1 MKHRQI
7 LIRGFLAILCLPLS
21 ACLYNV
27 SGTSGAQYPIGGDG
41 VVDLTS
47 LTELENLKLGGIN
60 MFATGS
66 FNVSLE
72 CKSQGLFTPLNAPN
86 ITNTTINVTMPSDFW
101 GSVVENCDRQ
111 QDGEN
116 YLIELALRLGDN
128 YVPVFTQD
136 NLMCVV
142 SAIMVE
148 RKLLKAVRG
157 CIAADPRGTGV
168 EPYSVYGVNSTVH
181 GINILKLL
189 VPQEAL

>member
-1 MKHRQI
+1 
-7 LIRGFLAILCLPLS
+7 
-21 ACLYNV
+21 LYNV

-47 LTELENLKLGGIN
+47 LTELTELESLKLGGIN

-72 CKSQGLFTPLNAPN
+72 CKSDGLFTPLYAPD
-86 ITNTTINVTMPSDFW
+86 ITNSTINVTMPSDFW
-101 GSVVENCDRQ
+101 GSVVSICDRQ
-111 QDGEN
+111 ADGDN
-116 YLIELALRLGDN
+116 YLIELALKLGDN
-128 YVPVFTQD
+128 YVPVFTGD

-142 SAIMVE
+142 SAILVE

-157 CIAADPRGTGV
+157 CVASDPRGTGV
-168 EPYSVYGVNSTVH
+168 DAYSVYGVNSTIQ